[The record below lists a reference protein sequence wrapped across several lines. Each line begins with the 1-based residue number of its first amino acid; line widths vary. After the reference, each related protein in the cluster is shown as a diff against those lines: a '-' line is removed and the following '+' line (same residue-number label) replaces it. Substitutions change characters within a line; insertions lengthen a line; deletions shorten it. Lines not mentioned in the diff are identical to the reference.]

1 MKLTKTKPNSTGTI
15 LLISLT
21 SMCLIIAFFI
31 QLLSG
36 LNAIS
41 KDLSSQLKIY
51 VYIED
56 GLKDFENNR
65 LIKSLNSLNFIDK
78 DNNGKLLMEFTSKE
92 EIAKEFLQST
102 KEDYKSLLG
111 DENPFRDMYT
121 LSIPSENQSDSL
133 YKNYSKILE
142 EIPGVYEVTYPNNY
156 LSLLTDKSSS
166 LTYIV
171 IFISAVLLSLIYL
184 QISNYIKFVM
194 ENNKLILKSM
204 QLLGSTDWFIK
215 KPYLGKM
222 FKNSLLSSG
231 ISIVLLLGLYYYL
244 SNTYP
249 DISGFLLSQSNLFMV
264 FVYSTIITVSFTL
277 IATLFSLNRYLNIH
291 HNNLF

>member
-78 DNNGKLLMEFTSKE
+78 DNNGKLLMEYTSKE

-121 LSIPSENQSDSL
+121 ISIPSEKQSDSL
-133 YKNYSKILE
+133 YRVYSKILE

-222 FKNSLLSSG
+222 FKNSLFSSG
-231 ISIVLLLGLYYYL
+231 ISVVLLLGLYYYL

>member
-78 DNNGKLLMEFTSKE
+78 DNNGKLLMEYTSKE

-121 LSIPSENQSDSL
+121 ISIPSEKQSDSL
-133 YKNYSKILE
+133 YRVYSKILE

-222 FKNSLLSSG
+222 FKNSLFSSG
-231 ISIVLLLGLYYYL
+231 ISVVLLLGLYYYL

-264 FVYSTIITVSFTL
+264 
-277 IATLFSLNRYLNIH
+277 
-291 HNNLF
+291 